1 MLRVVALAVTAIVL
15 MPSGAHFF
23 ELPGKIGMADE
34 AYFTVQSIY
43 AGWSLFAVPIFA
55 AIALDLLLA
64 AAMWWSDRT
73 GALLAAGAAL
83 LIVLSLA
90 IFFVWILP
98 GNQATQNWTSVPA
111 DWQDLRRNWEY
122 GHAVNA
128 VIVFVSFIMLAA
140 AAVRRNP

>member
-43 AGWSLFAVPIFA
+43 AGWSLFAVPILA